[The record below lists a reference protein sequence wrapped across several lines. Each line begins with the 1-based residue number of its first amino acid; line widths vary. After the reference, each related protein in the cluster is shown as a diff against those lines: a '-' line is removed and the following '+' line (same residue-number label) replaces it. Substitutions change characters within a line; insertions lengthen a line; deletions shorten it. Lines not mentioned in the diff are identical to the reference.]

1 MFEDRSKLKLPGFGP
16 PWQILRRLPKVEA
29 RCVSQILSRRLISR
43 AAGYSAKSVSWML
56 EREAS
61 IFCVWL
67 VRLDIVKAKRFC
79 IEPK

>member
-1 MFEDRSKLKLPGFGP
+1 MAEAWASIAVADCASIWFLARS
-16 PWQILRRLPKVEA
+16 
-29 RCVSQILSRRLISR
+29 
-43 AAGYSAKSVSWML
+43 AASAAKSVSWML

-79 IEPK
+79 IEPKQLRSSLTISVA